1 MTTVQLRGTKDK
13 RSATLRPL
21 LLRLLAVGA
30 IALFVL
36 IPMAAG
42 PTLLLGGA
50 ITLWAMAS
58 FAGEHPGH

>member
-1 MTTVQLRGTKDK
+1 V
-13 RSATLRPL
+13 ATLGIAL
-21 LLRLLAVGA
+21 GLVVSIAGLIRLLAVGA

-36 IPMAAG
+36 IPLAAG

-58 FAGEHPGH
+58 YAGKHPED